1 MNYLDLLPDDVLNII
16 NRKVQGGHITER
28 RIERKRNRKINREQK
43 RVADRMRNM
52 GEKFVLLYQEH
63 LKDKYL
69 KKAKNHF
76 DCNFLTMLIDD
87 IYMRGKGKHEYEY
100 NKELSLY
107 LYLDEEENNDDT

>member
-16 NRKVQGGHITER
+16 NRKVQEGHITER

-52 GEKFVLLYQEH
+52 GDKFVLLYQEH

-87 IYMRGKGKHEYEY
+87 IYMCGKGKHEYEY
-100 NKELSLY
+100 IKALL
-107 LYLDEEENNDDT
+107 LFLDEEENNDET